1 MLKKLITI
9 TMMTALLVT
18 GMLALASCKEKEPIS
33 RRVELELIDPTTGKE
48 VINGSRMD
56 LPKEKT
62 YVEVRIKDKETGE
75 YLTDEDLPQT
85 TIKKSYHVN
94 INVYTDGWG
103 KDVRPVLSAQYWPEK
118 VEALYD
124 HYKISIFFDCY
135 PEGLNDPYF
144 YRKYTTTVKYVRVIF
159 NRPEEENT

>member
-1 MLKKLITI
+1 MLKKLIVITI
-9 TMMTALLVT
+9 MTALLVT

-33 RRVELELIDPTTGKE
+33 RPVKLELIDPTTGKE

-62 YVEVRIKDKETGE
+62 YVEVRVKDKETGE

-85 TIKKSYHVN
+85 TIKKSYRVN
-94 INVYTDGWG
+94 IYAYREELGHKG
-103 KDVRPVLSAQYWPEK
+103 YPILSEPYWPEK

-144 YRKYTTTVKYVRVIF
+144 YRKYIATEKYVRVIF